1 MNFTEEDLYD
11 IYDRTSGYC
20 HICQKKLAF
29 KNYGQFG
36 ARSAWEVD
44 HSNPKSCGGTN
55 RLNNLYAACISCN
68 RRKNNNST
76 RLARSTYGN
85 RRTPLSRAARK
96 RAKDRSAIIG
106 GLLGAVSGSVF
117 GPGGA
122 ILGGAIGAKLGHKLN
137 PDKNRV

>member
-1 MNFTEEDLYD
+1 MHFTEEDLND

-29 KNYGQFG
+29 KNYGRFG
-36 ARSAWEVD
+36 TRGAWEVE

-68 RRKNNNST
+68 RSKNNSST
-76 RLARSTYGN
+76 RSARSAYGN
-85 RRTPLSRAARK
+85 RKAPLSHTARK
-96 RAKDRSAIIG
+96 KAKVGNAVIG
-106 GLLGAVSGSVF
+106 GVLGAISGSIF

-122 ILGGAIGAKLGHKLN
+122 IIGGAIGAKLGHKLN
-137 PDKNRV
+137 PDRNRS